1 MCPATCG
8 HHPSAAAD
16 PCFPPRQWAKV
27 TRQPRPA
34 VQQMP
39 ILVRRFSHIHLP
51 RSKEGFNH
59 LLTVVDCSSLWLEAF
74 PLESTSTEY
83 ITDTFIGSWVARF
96 GIPDHI
102 TSDCGPQFC
111 SALWAQLSQ
120 RLGTLHH
127 LTTAYHPQANGMVER
142 IHCQLKDALRA
153 CTAGADWP
161 SHLPWMLL
169 GLRAVPKEDS
179 SISSAE
185 YGAPL
190 FLPGQLPG
198 VPEPPPVVF
207 NESTRAAPSHIPS
220 RGTSAP
226 VEPPEVPL
234 QLQGASFVYVR
245 CGGAK
250 PPLSPAYSLPIH
262 RGFPLPKVL
271 HSGPRRAPR
280 VGQHGQT

>member
-83 ITDTFIGSWVARF
+83 ITDTFIGGWVARF

-142 IHCQLKDALRA
+142 SHRQLKDALSR
-153 CTAGADWP
+153 DVNV
-161 SHLPWMLL
+161 SF
-169 GLRAVPKEDS
+169 
-179 SISSAE
+179 
-185 YGAPL
+185 
-190 FLPGQLPG
+190 FL
-198 VPEPPPVVF
+198 
-207 NESTRAAPSHIPS
+207 
-220 RGTSAP
+220 
-226 VEPPEVPL
+226 
-234 QLQGASFVYVR
+234 
-245 CGGAK
+245 
-250 PPLSPAYSLPIH
+250 
-262 RGFPLPKVL
+262 
-271 HSGPRRAPR
+271 
-280 VGQHGQT
+280 